1 MLEERRR
8 SGVSVVVSKVKGHA
22 KWKHVRSGAVRSQD
36 KYGNDAADT
45 LACAGADTHV
55 VPARVRRQARART
68 TLGVMVQAM
77 MVDIL
82 EARNAVAF
90 GPSALLCDAGSDE
103 AVVISSGSE
112 DDSDLEVLAECIVV
126 SDDESNALSAADG
139 NVPCAHPFGGHDWV
153 DQRFGHVGLHPW
165 SSSADS

>member
-8 SGVSVVVSKVKGHA
+8 RGVSVAVSKVKGHA
-22 KWKHVRSGAVRSQD
+22 KRKHVRSGAIRSQD
-36 KYGNDAADT
+36 KHGNE
-45 LACAGADTHV
+45 ADTHV
-55 VPARVRRQARART
+55 VSARVRRQPRARA

-90 GPSALLCDAGSDE
+90 GPSALLCDAGTDE

-112 DDSDLEVLAECIVV
+112 DDSDAEVLAECIVV
-126 SDDESNALSAADG
+126 SDDETNALSAADG
-139 NVPCAHPFGGHDWV
+139 NLPCAHPFGGHDWV

-165 SSSADS
+165 SSSAAS